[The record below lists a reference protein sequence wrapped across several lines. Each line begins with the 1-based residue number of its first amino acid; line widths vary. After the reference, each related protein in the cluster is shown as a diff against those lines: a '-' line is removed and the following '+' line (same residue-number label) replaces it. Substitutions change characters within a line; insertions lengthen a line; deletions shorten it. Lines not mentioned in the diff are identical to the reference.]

1 MKLAFGL
8 NGLVTPLAGPCP
20 FFFAGSG
27 TVLDSE
33 SKDNFCSKFAVS
45 EDGARVA
52 MIQMK
57 VKIARLSREEDGE
70 KKREEKLG
78 EGVAAATVLLWVFGV
93 LVF

>member
-1 MKLAFGL
+1 M
-8 NGLVTPLAGPCP
+8 
-20 FFFAGSG
+20 
-27 TVLDSE
+27 
-33 SKDNFCSKFAVS
+33 S

-78 EGVAAATVLLWVFGV
+78 EGVAAATVLHWGFSFLVLEKGELLLAPPTWVFFNHIPKIP
-93 LVF
+93 L